1 MKKKEF
7 NIKLSGLTLEELREM
22 LNNTQTDLNKMRM
35 SHRTAEIENPVEI
48 RTVRRNVARIL
59 TEIKKENYKTLLIN
73 ENMRNLRK
81 ERVGIVTSSKMD
93 KSITVEVEEE

>member
-7 NIKLSGLTLEELREM
+7 NIKLNGLTLEELREM
-22 LNNTQTDLNKMRM
+22 LNNTQVDLNKMKM

-59 TEIKKENYKTLLIN
+59 TEIKKRELQDNTN
-73 ENMRNLRK
+73 
-81 ERVGIVTSSKMD
+81 
-93 KSITVEVEEE
+93 

>member
-1 MKKKEF
+1 MKKTEF

-59 TEIKKENYKTLLIN
+59 TEIKKRELQDTTN
-73 ENMRNLRK
+73 
-81 ERVGIVTSSKMD
+81 
-93 KSITVEVEEE
+93 

>member
-7 NIKLSGLTLEELREM
+7 NIKLNGLTLEELKEM
-22 LNNTQTDLNKMRM
+22 LNNTQVDLNKMRM

-59 TEIKKENYKTLLIN
+59 TEIKKRELQDNTN
-73 ENMRNLRK
+73 
-81 ERVGIVTSSKMD
+81 
-93 KSITVEVEEE
+93 

>member
-1 MKKKEF
+1 VKKKEF
-7 NIKLSGLTLEELREM
+7 NIKLSGLSLEELREM

-59 TEIKKENYKTLLIN
+59 TEIKKRELQDTTN
-73 ENMRNLRK
+73 
-81 ERVGIVTSSKMD
+81 
-93 KSITVEVEEE
+93 

>member
-7 NIKLSGLTLEELREM
+7 NIKLNALTLEELREM
-22 LNNTQTDLNKMRM
+22 LNNTQVDLNKMRM

-59 TEIKKENYKTLLIN
+59 TEIKKRELQDNTN
-73 ENMRNLRK
+73 
-81 ERVGIVTSSKMD
+81 
-93 KSITVEVEEE
+93 

>member
-7 NIKLSGLTLEELREM
+7 NIKLNGLTLEELREM
-22 LNNTQTDLNKMRM
+22 LNNTQFDLNKMRM

-59 TEIKKENYKTLLIN
+59 TEIKKRELQDNTN
-73 ENMRNLRK
+73 
-81 ERVGIVTSSKMD
+81 
-93 KSITVEVEEE
+93 

>member
-7 NIKLSGLTLEELREM
+7 NIKLNGLTLEELREI
-22 LNNTQTDLNKMRM
+22 LNNTQVDLNKMRM

-59 TEIKKENYKTLLIN
+59 TEIKKRELQDNTN
-73 ENMRNLRK
+73 
-81 ERVGIVTSSKMD
+81 
-93 KSITVEVEEE
+93 

>member
-7 NIKLSGLTLEELREM
+7 NIKLIGLTLEELREM
-22 LNNTQTDLNKMRM
+22 LNNTQVDLNKMRM

-59 TEIKKENYKTLLIN
+59 TEIKKRELQDNTN
-73 ENMRNLRK
+73 
-81 ERVGIVTSSKMD
+81 
-93 KSITVEVEEE
+93 

>member
-1 MKKKEF
+1 MEKKEF

-48 RTVRRNVARIL
+48 RIVRRNVARIL
-59 TEIKKENYKTLLIN
+59 TEIKKK
-73 ENMRNLRK
+73 R
-81 ERVGIVTSSKMD
+81 
-93 KSITVEVEEE
+93 ITRHY

>member
-7 NIKLSGLTLEELREM
+7 NIKLSRLTLEELREM

-59 TEIKKENYKTLLIN
+59 TEIKKRELQDTTN
-73 ENMRNLRK
+73 
-81 ERVGIVTSSKMD
+81 
-93 KSITVEVEEE
+93 

>member
-7 NIKLSGLTLEELREM
+7 NIKLNGLTLEELREM
-22 LNNTQTDLNKMRM
+22 LNNTQVDLNKMRM

-59 TEIKKENYKTLLIN
+59 TEIKKRALQDNTN
-73 ENMRNLRK
+73 
-81 ERVGIVTSSKMD
+81 
-93 KSITVEVEEE
+93 

>member
-7 NIKLSGLTLEELREM
+7 NIKLNGFSLEELREM
-22 LNNTQTDLNKMRM
+22 LNNTQVDLNKMRM

-59 TEIKKENYKTLLIN
+59 TEIKKRELQDNTN
-73 ENMRNLRK
+73 
-81 ERVGIVTSSKMD
+81 
-93 KSITVEVEEE
+93 

>member
-7 NIKLSGLTLEELREM
+7 NIKLNGLTLEELREM
-22 LNNTQTDLNKMRM
+22 LNNTQVDLNKMRM

-59 TEIKKENYKTLLIN
+59 TEIKKK
-73 ENMRNLRK
+73 
-81 ERVGIVTSSKMD
+81 GIARQY
-93 KSITVEVEEE
+93 